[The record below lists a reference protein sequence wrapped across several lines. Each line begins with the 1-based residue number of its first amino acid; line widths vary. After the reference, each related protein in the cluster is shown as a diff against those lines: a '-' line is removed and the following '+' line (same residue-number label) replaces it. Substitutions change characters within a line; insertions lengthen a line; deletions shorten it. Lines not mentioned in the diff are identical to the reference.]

1 MKIIITG
8 ATGFVGAAAA
18 LSLNQQGHQVYV
30 IVRPNSDTSSLPQEI
45 IRFIDNGDTEK
56 LNNFFSDVEA
66 DGVMHFASLVLNDHK
81 SDDIEKLV
89 VSNVLYGTRLLEASV
104 KSNTKWFINTGTFWQ
119 HYDNEKYNPVNL
131 YAATKEAFE
140 NIAKF
145 YYETE
150 KINFVTIELND
161 TFGSNDTRSKIFN
174 LWRKAEKSKETLG
187 MTKGEQTVDISYI
200 ENIIDA
206 YLQMMDNLESDSS
219 YSYAG
224 KKFCV
229 SADERMTLQELA
241 KLYEKALDTKLDI
254 VWGERPYR
262 NREVM
267 LPWNKGTVVP
277 GWKQKI
283 TLYDAIQKVIKEE
296 V

>member
-1 MKIIITG
+1 MKVIITG
-8 ATGFVGAAAA
+8 ASGFVGAAAA
-18 LSLNQQGHQVYV
+18 VKLHHHGHQVYV
-30 IVRPNSDTSSLPQEI
+30 ITRQGSDISSLPQDIEQYV
-45 IRFIDNGDTEK
+45 DTGDTEK
-56 LNNFFSDVEA
+56 LNTFFMETKP

-81 SDDIEKLV
+81 PQDIESLI
-89 VSNVLYGTRLLEASV
+89 VSNILFGTRLLEASV
-104 KSNTKWFINTGTFWQ
+104 KSDTQWFINTGTFWQ
-119 HYDNEKYNPVNL
+119 HYNNEPYNPVNL

-174 LWRKAEKSKETLG
+174 LWRRSEKNQETLG

-206 YLQMMDNLESDSS
+206 YIQMMDNLVQDQSS
-219 YSYAG
+219 VLSG
-224 KKFCV
+224 QKFCV
-229 SADERMTLQELA
+229 SAQERMTLQDLS
-241 KLYEKALDTKLDI
+241 KVYEKALDTKLDI

-262 NREVM
+262 HREVM
-267 LPWNKGTVVP
+267 LPWDKGTPVV
-277 GWKQKI
+277 GWEQKI
-283 TLYDAIQKVIKEE
+283 SLHDAIKKVIKDEE
-296 V
+296 